1 MKSPREGRTGERA
14 SEDSLRTSSG
24 CSVGK
29 TNGALVGDMLS
40 VGEIAE
46 GIVKMSGRLTD
57 VNQSSFTE
65 EEHHRQTS

>member
-14 SEDSLRTSSG
+14 SEGSLRTNSG
-24 CSVGK
+24 CSAGK
-29 TNGALVGDMLS
+29 INGALVGDMLS

-57 VNQSSFTE
+57 VN
-65 EEHHRQTS
+65 